1 MRHPGQ
7 IVLFRFPHAGLA
19 EGKTRPALLLAKVPS
34 DFDDWLLCMISSQL
48 HQELPGLD
56 EIISDADS
64 DFLLS
69 GLKTT
74 SLIRVTRLA
83 VVSGDILLGSIGEV
97 DPKRLLRIKN
107 RLARWIEEM

>member
-1 MRHPGQ
+1 VKHPGQ
-7 IVLFRFPHAGLA
+7 IVLFRFPNTSLA
-19 EGKTRPALLLAKVPS
+19 EGKTRPALLLAKVPN

-48 HQELPGLD
+48 HQELSGLD
-56 EIISDADS
+56 EIVSEADT

-83 VVSGDILLGSIGEV
+83 VVSGDVLLGSIGEV
-97 DPKRLLRIKN
+97 GPTRLRRIKN
-107 RLARWIEEM
+107 RLARWIDEV